1 MHADMSKRRTIV
13 LIVSL
18 LAVLVVLFLIKDPWS
33 TLGKENR
40 KVALRDMAAVD
51 RIVLADAYDS
61 TELVRINDK
70 WLLFGEETCNQ
81 ASVENLL
88 IAASRLQISSIL
100 STDSESGQAAES
112 AEARRI
118 SWFKGDRLLLSF
130 AFTAVS
136 GLYQVSPPNSERA
149 YYVTVSGYP
158 DLKLEKVFSSASNHY
173 REHLLIDLL
182 PSEISRIKI
191 ELPPDQ
197 FFRFIQDST
206 GNIRLETDQASVLR
220 PVDKTNDLAIR
231 LLFSYFTSI
240 RFEKRSGIAADSLSG
255 SGPEGSPMATLH
267 VSSFSGEDHI
277 LEIYPYYESPGGEA
291 HLFQALVIYN
301 QETEALF
308 VNYIYLDVLMRGLS
322 HYLRDK

>member
-1 MHADMSKRRTIV
+1 MPADMRKRQTIV

-18 LAVLVVLFLIKDPWS
+18 LAVVAVLLLIKDPWS

-40 KVALRDMAAVD
+40 KVLLRDMTAVD
-51 RIVLADAYDS
+51 RIVLTDAYDS
-61 TELVRINDK
+61 TELVRINDQ
-70 WLLFGEETCNQ
+70 WLLFGEEACNQ
-81 ASVENLL
+81 ASVDNLL

-100 STDSESGQAAES
+100 SIDSEAGQEAES

-118 SWFKGDRLLLSF
+118 SWFRGDRLLLSF
-130 AFTAVS
+130 AFTTLS
-136 GLYQVSPPNSERA
+136 GKYLVSPPDSERA
-149 YYVTVSGYP
+149 YYVNVSGYP

-182 PSEISRIKI
+182 PSEISRIEI

-197 FFRFIQDST
+197 SFRFVQDGA
-206 GNIRLETDQASVLR
+206 GNIRLETDRATSLR
-220 PVDKTNDLAIR
+220 PEEKVNDLSIR

-240 RFEKRSGIAADSLSG
+240 RFEERSGIAASSLSG
-255 SGPEGSPMATLH
+255 SGAEGSPMATLH
-267 VSSFSGEDHI
+267 VSSFSGEEHI
-277 LEIYPYYESPGGEA
+277 LRIYPYHESPGDEA
-291 HLFQALVIYN
+291 HLFRALVIYN

-322 HYLRDK
+322 HYLGDK